1 MKTRK
6 TLLVVGAGLALLGS
20 AACNNDNL
28 TNLNKNPNSP
38 TDVPAGAIFTYATRL
53 AVSRWLGAGSPDLR
67 GTEWVAQQLAEVQY
81 PDEDDYKRLQGGQT
95 AGNFDNAYQGE
106 LEDYRKIIQKGM
118 ATKDAGV
125 WAPAMIM
132 RSWVFANLTDMFG
145 DVPYSQALTGDSA
158 ATTLTPKYDK
168 QQDIYKALFAAL
180 DSAVKALNGASNSLG
195 GADPIYNGDPQ
206 QWRKFANALRMRL
219 ALRTVNVDAA
229 LANAQISAS
238 LADGALLTSNA
249 DNAALAWPGDGVYN
263 NPWADFF
270 KTRDDNRMSKTLMD
284 VLLANNDPRTGIY
297 AQPAQDQS
305 IGKYVGEPNGLATVD
320 AGQWAKTAS
329 RIGTV
334 LFPPVTAYGT
344 FAGAAGQ
351 KWPSFLFTAAEMN
364 FILAEVSERS
374 LVSGYT
380 PAQAAA
386 YYNAGITAS
395 LNQWGVTDATTIANY
410 LAQPGVVY
418 QGGTAGLNQIAT
430 QKWIALFTDGGTAW
444 FEWRRTCVP
453 TTVTTTVPGTA
464 FSNKY
469 IPRRF
474 MYSPTEFSVNSDNV
488 TAAAA
493 TLGAAGDS
501 FNGIMYVDAVKNAP
515 TYVAGACN
523 AP

>member
-1 MKTRK
+1 MNRAR
-6 TLLVVGAGLALLGS
+6 LLTVAGGLGIALA
-20 AACNNDNL
+20 AVACNNDTI
-28 TNLNKNPNSP
+28 TNLNKNPNAP
-38 TDVPAGAIFTYATRL
+38 ETAPATTLFTEAARLGTSRWMGNYSQRATEFVVQHMSEDQYSDEDRYTRL
-53 AVSRWLGAGSPDLR
+53 GPG
-67 GTEWVAQQLAEVQY
+67 GTEGYFTGAY
-81 PDEDDYKRLQGGQT
+81 P
-95 AGNFDNAYQGE
+95 GE
-106 LEDYRKIIQKGM
+106 LEDLTKVILLGKG
-118 ATKDAGV
+118 TSEPGT
-125 WAPAMIM
+125 WAPAQVLKVWGV
-132 RSWVFANLTDMFG
+132 SYLTNTFG
-145 DVPYSQALTGDSA
+145 DVPYSQAWQGDSVA
-158 ATTLTPKYDK
+158 VQSTAIKPAYDPQK
-168 QQDIYKALFAAL
+168 SIYTDLFAKLTEANTAL
-180 DSAVKALNGASNSLG
+180 ASASSTLG
-195 GADPIYNGDPQ
+195 GADPIYGGSTAKWQ
-206 QWRKFANALRMRL
+206 KFANSLHARL
-219 ALRTVNVDAA
+219 ALLLINADAA
-229 LANAQISAS
+229 TAKAELAKA
-238 LADGALLTSNA
+238 LAGPVITTNA
-249 DNAALAWPGDGVYN
+249 DNAKLSWPGDGVYN